1 MGTWECRQF
10 LVLVAGNL
18 VDSRGTPVLS
28 RGRERTEIVSA
39 KPPETAQLH
48 LIKQTES
55 RYLFGSEHRTAFRGH
70 I

>member
-1 MGTWECRQF
+1 VGTRECREF
-10 LVLVAGNL
+10 LVLVVGNI

-28 RGRERTEIVSA
+28 GGSERTEIVSA
-39 KPPETAQLH
+39 KAPETAPLH